1 MNQSN
6 KYLIFAYYLLSVA
19 IINVFAFR
27 GYAHLGVQPGVEFIM
42 AVAAPFLVAAIIHP
56 YVDKFIVFPAHLLNQ
71 PKRQFIVD
79 FGLYLLIAAF
89 LYCFERFFYFESSWV
104 AFKLFV
110 WAAVLGY
117 FAAIDSTL
125 NREQLCFKD
134 EARNYHLETDGTP
147 FANRLN
153 LFLSV
158 TVLIVTLTIAIT
170 AYSYMGAELS
180 LQDTDDM
187 TIKQA
192 FIIDT
197 LFIVGIVVAFT
208 VRLIYSFSMNL
219 QYLFDSQVNILRNV
233 QEGNLEELVPVLSRD
248 EFGIIAHQTNVMIS
262 DLREKQKVQK
272 TLEQIVS
279 PGIMHKLLNGDAQ
292 DLKQGQE
299 YEIAILF
306 CDLRKFTTYAEN
318 TPPEQVIFF
327 LNSYFTKISDIVT
340 EHNGIINKFMGDAIL
355 AVFGIDGGSRY
366 IEDAIDTAWDILM
379 HSGSIKLRDG
389 SQFEIGIGVH
399 KGRAAAGTIGSADR
413 YEYTFIGDAVNTAS
427 RLDGLSKRLGYNLIT
442 SAEVYNELADESQEK
457 FADLGWQSIRG
468 KSTAVHVY
476 GAAPRNSMGD
486 DDDKVIPF
494 SYSKLFV

>member
-1 MNQSN
+1 MMNQSN

-19 IINVFAFR
+19 ILSVFAFR
-27 GYAHLGVQPGVEFIM
+27 SYAHLGTQPGVEFIM
-42 AVAAPFLVAAIIHP
+42 AVAAPFLLAALIHP
-56 YVDKFIVFPAHLLNQ
+56 YVDKLIVFPAHLLDQ
-71 PKRQFIVD
+71 PKRQFVVD
-79 FGLYLLIAAF
+79 FGFYLLIAAF
-89 LYCFERFFYFESSWV
+89 LYCFERFFYFESTWV

-110 WAAVLGY
+110 WTVVLGY
-117 FAAIDSTL
+117 FASIDSSL

-134 EARNYHLETDGTP
+134 EKQSFQLDSNSSPVAH
-147 FANRLN
+147 RLN

-170 AYSYMGAELS
+170 AYSYMGIELD
-180 LQDTDDM
+180 LQETDDM

-197 LFIVGIVVAFT
+197 LFIVGIVVSFT

-219 QYLFDSQVNILRNV
+219 QYLFDSQVDILRNV
-233 QEGNLEELVPVLSRD
+233 QEGKLEELVPVLSRD
-248 EFGIIAHQTNVMIS
+248 EFGIIAHQTNVMIRE
-262 DLREKQKVQK
+262 LREKQKVQK

-340 EHNGIINKFMGDAIL
+340 EHGGIINKFMGDAIL

-366 IEDAIDTAWDILM
+366 IEDAVDTAWDILM

-427 RLDGLSKRLGYNLIT
+427 RLDGLTKRLGYNLIT
-442 SAEVYNELADESQEK
+442 SAEVYNELGSDSKEK
-457 FADLGWQSIRG
+457 FADLGWQTIRG

-476 GAAPRNSMGD
+476 GAAPSNSMGD
-486 DDDKVIPF
+486 DEKVIPF

>member
-19 IINVFAFR
+19 ILNVFAFR
-27 GYAHLGVQPGVEFIM
+27 SYAHFGAQPGVEFIA
-42 AVAAPFLVAAIIHP
+42 AVAAPFLIAAIIHP
-56 YVDKFIVFPAHLLNQ
+56 YIDKLLVFSGHLLGQ
-71 PKRQFIVD
+71 PKRQFLVD
-79 FGLYLLIAAF
+79 LGLYLIIATF
-89 LYCFERFFYFESSWV
+89 LYCFERFFYFGSTWV
-104 AFKLFV
+104 AFKLFI
-110 WAAVLGY
+110 WASVLGY
-117 FAAIDSTL
+117 FAAIDSSL

-134 EARNYHLETDGTP
+134 DKRNFHLESHTTP
-147 FANRLN
+147 VAHRLN

-170 AYSYMGAELS
+170 AYSYMGAELRP
-180 LQDTDDM
+180 QETDDI
-187 TIKQA
+187 TIRQA

-197 LFIVGIVVAFT
+197 LFIVGIVVSFT

-233 QEGNLEELVPVLSRD
+233 QEGKLDELAPVLSRD
-248 EFGIIAHQTNVMIS
+248 EFGIIAHQTNAMIRE
-262 DLREKQKVQK
+262 LREKQKVQK

-366 IEDAIDTAWDILM
+366 IEDAVDTAWDILM

-442 SAEVYNELADESQEK
+442 SAEVYNELGGDSKEK
-457 FADLGWQSIRG
+457 FADLGWQTIRG

-476 GAAPRNSMGD
+476 GAAPRNSLS

-494 SYSKLFV
+494 SYSKLFI

>member
-6 KYLIFAYYLLSVA
+6 KYLIFAYYLLSVV
-19 IINVFAFR
+19 ILSVFAFR
-27 GYAHLGVQPGVEFIM
+27 SYAHLGVQPGVEFIF
-42 AVAAPFLVAAIIHP
+42 AVVAPFLVAAIAHP
-56 YVDKFIVFPAHLLNQ
+56 QLDRWFVLRANLLDQ
-71 PKRQFIVD
+71 TKRQFIVD
-79 FGLYLLIAAF
+79 FSLFILIAAT
-89 LYCFERFFYFESSWV
+89 LSCFEWLFYFESQWV

-110 WAAVLGY
+110 WTTVLGY
-117 FAAIDSTL
+117 FAAIDSAL
-125 NREQLCFKD
+125 NRERQCFRAEDQNYQLNSESSPVAHK
-134 EARNYHLETDGTP
+134 
-147 FANRLN
+147 LN
-153 LFLSV
+153 LFLSI

-170 AYSYMGAELS
+170 AYSYLGVEIN
-180 LQDTDDM
+180 LQEADGID
-187 TIKQA
+187 IKHA

-197 LFIVGIVVAFT
+197 LFIVGIVVSFT

-219 QYLFDSQVNILRNV
+219 QYLFDSQVDILRNV
-233 QEGNLEELVPVLSRD
+233 QEGNLETLVPVLSRD
-248 EFGIIAHQTNVMIS
+248 EFGIIAHQTNTMIKE
-262 DLREKQKVQK
+262 LREKQKVQK

-279 PGIMHKLLNGDAQ
+279 PNIMHKLLHGDAN

-306 CDLRKFTTYAEN
+306 CDLRKFTSYAEN
-318 TPPEQVIFF
+318 TPPDQVILF
-327 LNSYFTKISDIVT
+327 LNTYFTKISDIVT
-340 EHNGIINKFMGDAIL
+340 EHGGIINKFMGDAIL

-389 SQFEIGIGVH
+389 SSFEIGIGVH

-442 SAEVYNELADESQEK
+442 SEEVFNELGDESKNK
-457 FADLGWQSIRG
+457 FCDLGWQTIRG
-468 KSTAVHVY
+468 KSTSVHVY
-476 GAAPRNSMGD
+476 GAAPRNSFSE
-486 DDDKVIPF
+486 DDKVIPF